1 MYNIDR
7 KVPALAKISRALS
20 CTHFIYRLDNVS
32 PIWRNEKR
40 LYKGKTEKMAL
51 KCEKLKR
58 RLDGFELCGI
68 SADGNGIDYRCREK
82 RGLWV

>member
-1 MYNIDR
+1 MRN
-7 KVPALAKISRALS
+7 A
-20 CTHFIYRLDNVS
+20 CT
-32 PIWRNEKR
+32 
-40 LYKGKTEKMAL
+40 KGKNEKMAL

-82 RGLWV
+82 RGLGV

>member
-1 MYNIDR
+1 
-7 KVPALAKISRALS
+7 
-20 CTHFIYRLDNVS
+20 
-32 PIWRNEKR
+32 
-40 LYKGKTEKMAL
+40 MAL

>member
-1 MYNIDR
+1 
-7 KVPALAKISRALS
+7 
-20 CTHFIYRLDNVS
+20 
-32 PIWRNEKR
+32 
-40 LYKGKTEKMAL
+40 MAL

-82 RGLWV
+82 RGLGFEMARQLGETVIG